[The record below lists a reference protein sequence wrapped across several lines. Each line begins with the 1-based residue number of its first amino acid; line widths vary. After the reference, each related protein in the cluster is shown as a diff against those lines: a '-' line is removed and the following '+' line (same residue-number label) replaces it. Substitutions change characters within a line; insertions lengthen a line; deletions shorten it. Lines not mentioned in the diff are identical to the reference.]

1 MLRHRFRHWLENRL
15 PRSDSW
21 QLTQRNLYILP
32 TRAGWG
38 FALTLLVMLLASI
51 NYQLNLGYALT
62 FLLGGAAL
70 VSMHQTHGNL
80 RRLVLRLRP
89 PQPVFAGEAATL
101 EIVIDNPG
109 HERHG
114 VGLGLYQ
121 GPPAAARDRG
131 RGLAHCDVPALGS
144 SLARLQLPAPQRGRQ
159 ALPTLRIE
167 THFPLGLF
175 RAWSVWRPAAEL
187 LVYPAPERPAP
198 PLPAGEPAGEGTQ
211 PLPAHAG
218 GGEFDGV
225 RPWRRGDTLRQVVW
239 KKVAR
244 SGALVSRDTRSS
256 ASQALALDWQRCGSG
271 GNATGA
277 STSDPEARLSR
288 LAAWVLAAEKQG
300 LAYALRLPGVELP
313 RAAGDSQ
320 RQQALL
326 ALALWQP
333 PGAAARAG
341 RDDQAVAR

>member
-1 MLRHRFRHWLENRL
+1 MTLRGRFRHWLENRL
-15 PRSDSW
+15 PRRDSW

-62 FLLGGAAL
+62 FLLAGAAL

-80 RRLVLRLRP
+80 RRLVLHLRP
-89 PQPVFAGEAATL
+89 PQPVFAGEPATL

-114 VGLGLYQ
+114 VGLGLY
-121 GPPAAARDRG
+121 GSALTALRDG
-131 RGLAHCDVPALGS
+131 ARGLAHCDVPALGS
-144 SLARLQLPAPQRGRQ
+144 SIARLQMTAPRRGRH

-187 LVYPAPERPAP
+187 LVYPAPEQPAP
-198 PLPAGEPAGEGTQ
+198 PLPAGEPAGEGAL
-211 PLPAHAG
+211 PVPAHAG

-239 KKVAR
+239 KKVAH
-244 SGALVSRDTRSS
+244 SGALVSRDMRGS
-256 ASQALALDWQRCGSG
+256 ASRALVLDWQRCGSG
-271 GNATGA
+271 GAATGLA
-277 STSDPEARLSR
+277 TSDPEARLSR
-288 LAAWVLAAEKQG
+288 LAAWVLAAEHQG
-300 LAYALRLPGVELP
+300 LPYALRLPGRELP
-313 RAAGDSQ
+313 RAAGDAQ
-320 RQQALL
+320 RRSALQ

-333 PGAAARAG
+333 GPAGGGPHPGEAG
-341 RDDQAVAR
+341 R